1 MKQYE
6 PSDELQVLVELS
18 VERVAR
24 QLGTLTTASA

>member
-1 MKQYE
+1 MKQYLL
-6 PSDELQVLVELS
+6 SDELQLLMELS